1 MTFLLNHMKR
11 TCLLILTFLCLQ
23 TGFAEEAVSREFLA
37 AVYRGNSTYVIAG
50 NSAVS
55 NGGAIVRAGDTY
67 LTPHGA
73 YVKAGNSFLKPSGGA
88 VVEADGSYVGTGS
101 ALVKASSGVDLILI
115 GSEGASI
122 GAGSTVLRPLLI
134 SP

>member
-1 MTFLLNHMKR
+1 M
-11 TCLLILTFLCLQ
+11 
-23 TGFAEEAVSREFLA
+23 
-37 AVYRGNSTYVIAG
+37 IAG

-55 NGGAIVRAGDTY
+55 SGGAIVRAGETY

-73 YVKAGNSFLKPSGGA
+73 YVKVGNSFLKPGGGA
-88 VVEADGSYVGTGS
+88 VASADGSYVGTGS
-101 ALVKASSGVDLILI
+101 ALVKVNRSADIIFV

-122 GAGSTVLRPLLI
+122 GAGSTILRPLLI